1 MPKTA
6 NGDFYFMNSRV
17 RRIKLRGYM
26 KGRIEKDFTQ
36 GPIFK
41 QMIIFALPLIFTNIL
56 QILFN
61 TADVIVLGILVDDT
75 AVAAVGSTGS
85 LINLIT
91 SLFIGLSVGV
101 NVLASKNLGE
111 HNEEGVRRTI
121 GMSILLSLIFGAVL
135 VGIGWFGAGFFLKLM
150 KSDPAVIG
158 LSTKY
163 VQVYFLGVPLVI
175 LYNFLSSIMRA
186 AGDSKRPLIYLLIGG
201 IVNVVLNVFF
211 IAVVGLKVEG
221 VAIATVVSQ
230 GISALLCLIQLIR
243 AKGTVKLKAKYLRF
257 YKKELL
263 EIIKIGVP
271 SGIQGSLFSLSNV
284 FIQKT
289 INLCGETAMSG
300 SAYAVQI
307 EAYVYVAMNA
317 VSVAI
322 MSFISQN
329 YGAQKFDRI
338 FKTIAYGLII
348 TSTIGVAL
356 GGIGSLLC
364 KPIVSAISN
373 DPEVVDYAFSRIL
386 IVCLPYFI
394 CGIMEIF
401 SYTMRALGK
410 SSTSMIICLLG
421 SCVLRIVWV
430 NVMFA
435 VIPSYNLIFV
445 SYPATWIITAAALC
459 LVLMPMLKKLKIQ
472 ASI

>member
-1 MPKTA
+1 
-6 NGDFYFMNSRV
+6 MNSRV
-17 RRIKLRGYM
+17 RRVKIRGYM
-26 KGRIEKDFTQ
+26 KGRIEKDFTS
-36 GPIFK
+36 GPLLK
-41 QMIIFALPLIFTNIL
+41 QMILFALPLIFTNVL

-61 TADVIVLGILVDDT
+61 TADVIVLGILVDDK

-91 SLFIGLSVGV
+91 ALFIGLSVGV
-101 NVLASKNLGE
+101 NVLASKYLGE
-111 HNEEGVRRTI
+111 HNEEGVQKTI
-121 GMSILLSLIFGAVL
+121 GMSMLLSLIFG
-135 VGIGWFGAGFFLKLM
+135 VGLIFIGWFGARFFLELM
-150 KSDPAVIG
+150 KSDPAVID
-158 LSTKY
+158 LSAKY
-163 VQVYFLGVPLVI
+163 VRVYFLGIPLVI

-201 IVNVVLNVFF
+201 IVNVGLNVFF
-211 IAVVGLKVEG
+211 IVVLDMTVEG

-230 GISALLCLIQLIR
+230 GVSALLCLIQLLR
-243 AKGTVKLKAKYLRF
+243 AKGVVRLKFKYCKF

-263 EIIKIGVP
+263 EILKIGVP
-271 SGIQGSLFSLSNV
+271 SGIQSSLFSLSNV

-329 YGAQKFDRI
+329 YGAKKFDRI
-338 FKTIAYGLII
+338 FKTIGYGLAT
-348 TSTIGVAL
+348 TSVIGILL
-356 GGIGSLLC
+356 GGIGTLLC
-364 KPIVSAISN
+364 KPIVMAISG
-373 DPEVVDYAFSRIL
+373 DVEVVKYSFDRIL
-386 IVCLPYFI
+386 IVCLPYFM

-410 SSTSMIICLLG
+410 STTSMIICLLG
-421 SCVLRIVWV
+421 SCVLRIIWV

-435 VIPSYNLIFV
+435 VIPSYVLIFI
-445 SYPATWIITAAALC
+445 SYPATWLITAVTLC
-459 LVLMPMLKKLKIQ
+459 IVLLPMLKKLKIM
-472 ASI
+472 AEI